1 MVIDTEIQPINLSV
15 MKQIKAILYLAVLTA
30 MVSACSEDELAD
42 NTQPSGKVPMEFYAN
57 TDASTR
63 TELTTGNAVYW
74 EANDA
79 ISLFDPIGDNNL
91 FYTTESGPI
100 VTFTGEA
107 TPAEGTYYA
116 LYPYDENAQIEG
128 TTITTTLPAEQ
139 DAREGSFAHG
149 LNPSIAT
156 ADDTNNL
163 YFKNVCAL
171 VKFTLDGSITTTI
184 TKATLC
190 GNNGEALAG
199 TLTIDA
205 SQENPIAN
213 VDPEWAGIEIAL
225 KGNLIAGKTY
235 YFVTAPATLNKGLT
249 LSLYD
254 DKGNVWKKEGT
265 QSATLTASRILN
277 LGIMQPENFIPA
289 KGYEEINGIYH
300 IYNADGLKAWASD
313 ADVLNKNVIL
323 EKDID
328 LTNVDWTP
336 VGSDMNT
343 GTGYAGDFNG
353 NGKFIYN
360 LVVESNASNVGF
372 FGGLAEKAKVHN
384 VKFANAQITAT
395 SGGAYA
401 GVIAGS
407 SMGKIESCNV
417 RSSTISGIYAGAIV
431 GNNSVQVNGCNALDV
446 TIHADKQG
454 GQAGGIAGVS
464 HGKIEYCTVS
474 GKSLITANASNS
486 RAGGIVGYTSEEGGV
501 STSGR
506 LLKCAVDGATISGY
520 WAGGIAGE
528 NSFGIVAQCIANRVT
543 VTHNTSETS
552 SRLGGVVGYNTRGDV
567 VASYA
572 AYSTIGRQDLTSEAM
587 GGIVGY
593 NYNGAASVYGCYSTH
608 VSLMGTTQ
616 GSESGVGSI
625 AGYNSG
631 HIISCYAI
639 LPDNVKDISLVGK
652 YTLYTAPEHCVE
664 AGNTDYTTLITN
676 VPNLIADD
684 KSVWEAA
691 KIWDLTASGSPAI
704 ISDYICNPPANQ
716 P

>member
-1 MVIDTEIQPINLSV
+1 

-42 NTQPSGKVPMEFYAN
+42 NTRPSGKVPMEFYAN

-74 EANDA
+74 EANDT
-79 ISLFDPIGDNNL
+79 ISLFDPTGANNQ
-91 FYTTESGPI
+91 FSTTQSGPS

-107 TPAEGTYYA
+107 IPAEGTYYA
-116 LYPYDENAQIEG
+116 LYPYDANAQIKG

-139 DAREGSFAHG
+139 DAREGSFAQG
-149 LNPSIAT
+149 LNPSVAT
-156 ADDTNNL
+156 ADAQHNL
-163 YFKNVCAL
+163 CFKNVCAL
-171 VKFTLDGSITTTI
+171 VKFTLVENITTTI

-235 YFVTAPATLNKGLT
+235 YFVTAPATLNKGLI

-254 DKGNVWKKEGT
+254 NKGNVWKKEGT

-277 LGIMQPENFIPA
+277 LGTMRLDNFEPA
-289 KGYEEINGIYH
+289 QGYEVIDGTYH
-300 IYNADGLKAWASD
+300 IYNADGLKVWALN

-328 LTNVDWTP
+328 LTGVEWTP
-336 VGSDMNT
+336 VGSDKNT

-360 LVVESNASNVGF
+360 LVVKSDASNVGF
-372 FGGLAEKAKVHN
+372 FGGLAAGGTVHD
-384 VKFANAQITAT
+384 VKFANAQVTAN

-401 GVIAGS
+401 GVIAGY

-417 RSSTISGIYAGAIV
+417 RSSSVSGKYAGAIV

-446 TIHADKQG
+446 TVHANQEN

-474 GKSLITANASNS
+474 GQSFITANASNS
-486 RAGGIVGYTSEEGGV
+486 RAGGIAGYTSEEGGV

-506 LLKCAVDGATISGY
+506 LLKCAVDGATISGIM
-520 WAGGIAGE
+520 AGGIAGE

-543 VTHNTSETS
+543 VTHNSSEAST
-552 SRLGGVVGYNTRGDV
+552 RLGGVVGYNTRGDV

>member
-1 MVIDTEIQPINLSV
+1 
-15 MKQIKAILYLAVLTA
+15 MKQITAILYLAVLTA

-63 TELTTGNAVYW
+63 TELTTENAVYW

-79 ISLFDPIGDNNL
+79 ISLFNPTGTNNQ
-91 FYTTESGPI
+91 FSTTQSGPS

-107 TPAEGTYYA
+107 TPAKGTYYA
-116 LYPYDENAQIEG
+116 LYPYDANAQIEG
-128 TTITTTLPAEQ
+128 TIITTTLPAEQ
-139 DAREGSFAHG
+139 DAREGSFAQG
-149 LNPSIAT
+149 LNPSVAT
-156 ADDTNNL
+156 ADATNSL

-171 VKFTLDGSITTTI
+171 VKFTLAERATTTI

-205 SQENPIAN
+205 TASTPIAMADTSFGQT
-213 VDPEWAGIEIAL
+213 VIEL
-225 KGNLIAGKTY
+225 NGSLTPGSTY
-235 YFVTAPATLNKGLT
+235 YFVTAPISLSNGLT

-254 DKGNVWKKEGT
+254 DKGNVWKK
-265 QSATLTASRILN
+265 QSTTNATLKASHILN
-277 LGIMQPENFIPA
+277 LGPIIPG
-289 KGYEEINGIYH
+289 KFEPTQGYEMIDGIYH
-300 IYNADGLKAWASD
+300 IYNAKGLQAWAQKIIAD
-313 ADVLNKNVIL
+313 ANVLNEDVIL

-328 LTNVDWTP
+328 LTGVEWTP
-336 VGSDMNT
+336 VGSDKNT

-360 LVVESNASNVGF
+360 LVVESDASNVGF
-372 FGGLAEKAKVHN
+372 FGGLAGGTVHD
-384 VKFANAQITAT
+384 VKFANAQVTAT
-395 SGGAYA
+395 SGTAYA
-401 GVIAGS
+401 GVIAGAS
-407 SMGKIESCNV
+407 LGRIDNCNV
-417 RSSTISGIYAGAIV
+417 RNSNVSGIYAGAIV
-431 GNNSVQVNGCNALDV
+431 GNNSVQVNGCNALNV

-474 GKSLITANASNS
+474 GQSFITANASNS
-486 RAGGIVGYTSEEGGV
+486 RAGGIAGYTSEEGSV

-506 LLKCAVDGATISGY
+506 LLKCAVDGATISGT

-543 VTHNTSETS
+543 VTHNSSEAST
-552 SRLGGVVGYNTRGDV
+552 RLGGVVGYNTRGDV

-593 NYNGAASVYGCYSTH
+593 NYNGAASVYGCYATH

-639 LPDNVKDISLVGK
+639 LPDNAKDISLVGK

-664 AGNTDYTTLITN
+664 AGNTDYATLITN

>member
-1 MVIDTEIQPINLSV
+1 

-63 TELTTGNAVYW
+63 TILTTDNAVHW

-79 ISLFDPIGDNNL
+79 ISLFDPTGANNQ
-91 FYTTESGPI
+91 FSTTQSGPI

-205 SQENPIAN
+205 TASTPIAMADTSFGQT
-213 VDPEWAGIEIAL
+213 VIEL
-225 KGNLIAGKTY
+225 NGPLTPGTTY
-235 YFVTAPATLNKGLT
+235 YFVTAPATLSNGLT
-249 LSLYD
+249 LSFYD
-254 DKGNVWKKEGT
+254 NKGNVWKK
-265 QSATLTASRILN
+265 QSTTNATLRASHILN
-277 LGIMQPENFIPA
+277 LGPIIPGNFEPTQ
-289 KGYEEINGIYH
+289 GYEMIDGIYH
-300 IYNADGLKAWASD
+300 IYNAKGLQAWAQEIIAD
-313 ADVLNKNVIL
+313 ANVLNKDVIL

-328 LTNVDWTP
+328 LTGVEWIP
-336 VGSDMNT
+336 VGSDKNT

-360 LVVESNASNVGF
+360 LVVESDASNVGF
-372 FGGLAEKAKVHN
+372 FGGLAAGGTVHD
-384 VKFANAQITAT
+384 VKFANAQVTAN

-417 RSSTISGIYAGAIV
+417 RSSQVTGHYAGAIV

-446 TIHADKQG
+446 EVSATHA
-454 GQAGGIAGVS
+454 AGGIAGANY
-464 HGKIEYCTVS
+464 GKTEYCSVS
-474 GKSLITANASNS
+474 GNSHITTTGSS
-486 RAGGIVGYTSEEGGV
+486 TRAGGIIGTSSQESGV

-506 LLKCAVDGATISGY
+506 LLKCAVDGATISGT
-520 WAGGIAGE
+520 WAGGIAGD
-528 NSFGIVAQCIANRVT
+528 NSFGIVAQCIAHKVI
-543 VTHNTSETS
+543 VTHTSDEAS
-552 SRLGGVVGYNTRGDV
+552 FRLGGVVGYNTRGNV

-572 AYSTIGRQDLTSEAM
+572 AYSTVGGQGLTSEAM

-593 NYNGAASVYGCYSTH
+593 NNNKSAYVYGCYSTH
-608 VSLMGTTQ
+608 VLIL
-616 GSESGVGSI
+616 GSVNGDEAGIGSI
-625 AGYNSG
+625 AGYTSG
-631 HIISCYAI
+631 HVTSCYAI
-639 LPDNVKDISLVGK
+639 LPDEVTGIGLVGK
-652 YTLYTAPEHCVE
+652 GTSNIDHCVE
-664 AGNTDYTTLITN
+664 AGQSNYRILIEN
-676 VPNLIADD
+676 VSDLNDD
-684 KSVWEAA
+684 DGSVWKAA
-691 KIWDLTASGSPAI
+691 EIWQFNAGETAPAI
-704 ISDYICNPPANQ
+704 NAEYIGENTAN
-716 P
+716 

>member
-1 MVIDTEIQPINLSV
+1 

-79 ISLFDPIGDNNL
+79 ISLFDPIGDNNR

-139 DAREGSFAHG
+139 MARAGSFAQG
-149 LNPSIAT
+149 LNPSVAT
-156 ADDTNNL
+156 ADATNNL
-163 YFKNVCAL
+163 CFKNVCAL
-171 VKFTLDGSITTTI
+171 VNFTLVENITTTI

-205 SQENPIAN
+205 TASTPIAMADTSFGQT
-213 VDPEWAGIEIAL
+213 VIEL
-225 KGNLIAGKTY
+225 NGPLTPGTTY
-235 YFVTAPATLNKGLT
+235 YFVTAPVSLSNGLT
-249 LSLYD
+249 LSFYD
-254 DKGNVWKKEGT
+254 NKGGVWKKPGN
-265 QSATLTASRILN
+265 ATAILEAGRILN

-313 ADVLNKNVIL
+313 ADVLNKSVIL

-328 LTNVDWTP
+328 LTGVEWTP

-343 GTGYAGDFNG
+343 GYAGEFNG

-360 LVVESNASNVGF
+360 LVVESDASNVGF

-384 VKFANAQITAT
+384 VKFANAQVTAT
-395 SGGAYA
+395 SGAAYA

-417 RSSTISGIYAGAIV
+417 RSSQVAGHYAGAIV
-431 GNNSVQVNGCNALDV
+431 GNNSVQVNGCNALEVQV
-446 TIHADKQG
+446 TATYA
-454 GQAGGIAGVS
+454 AGGIAGVNY
-464 HGKIEYCTVS
+464 GKIEYCTLS
-474 GKSLITANASNS
+474 GHSTIVANGSS
-486 RAGGIVGYTSEEGGV
+486 PRAGGIVGETAEQSGV
-501 STSGR
+501 TTSGR
-506 LLKCAVDGATISGY
+506 LLKCAVDGAIISAT

-528 NSFGIVAQCIANRVT
+528 NSFGIVAQCVANDVT
-543 VTHNTSETS
+543 VIHQASNAS
-552 SRLGGVVGYNTRGDV
+552 SYLGGVVGYNTRGDV
-567 VASYA
+567 VASYS
-572 AYSTIGRQDLTSEAM
+572 AYSTIGTEKLISAAM

-593 NYNGAASVYGCYSTH
+593 NNNSSSNVYGCYSTH
-608 VSLMGTTQ
+608 VSLLGTINDK
-616 GSESGVGSI
+616 GSI
-625 AGYNSG
+625 AGYTSG
-631 HIISCYAI
+631 HVTSCYAV
-639 LPDNVKDISLVGK
+639 LPDDVTDVNLVGK
-652 YTLYTAPEHCVE
+652 SDTYAPDHCV
-664 AGNTDYTTLITN
+664 ATGDINYSALTDN
-676 VPNLIADD
+676 VPNLTASDG
-684 KSVWEAA
+684 SVWEAA
-691 KIWDLTASGSPAI
+691 KIWDLTASGTPTIVST
-704 ISDYICNPPANQ
+704 YICEPPATK

>member
-1 MVIDTEIQPINLSV
+1 
-15 MKQIKAILYLAVLTA
+15 MKQITAILYLAVLTA

-42 NTQPSGKVPMEFYAN
+42 NAQPSGKVPMEFYAN

-63 TELTTGNAVYW
+63 TELTTKNAVYW

-79 ISLFDPIGDNNL
+79 ISLFDPTGANNL
-91 FYTTESGPI
+91 FSTTQSGPS

-107 TPAEGTYYA
+107 TPTKDTYYA
-116 LYPYDENAQIEG
+116 LYPYDANAQIEG

-149 LNPSIAT
+149 LNPSVAT
-156 ADDTNNL
+156 ADATNNL

-171 VKFTLDGSITTTI
+171 VKFTLAESATTTI

-199 TLTIDA
+199 ALTIDA

-225 KGNLIAGKTY
+225 KGNLIAGKNY
-235 YFVTAPATLNKGLT
+235 YFVTAPATLSKGLT

-254 DKGNVWKKEGT
+254 DKGNVWKK
-265 QSATLTASRILN
+265 QSTTNATLKASHILN
-277 LGIMQPENFIPA
+277 LGLIIPG
-289 KGYEEINGIYH
+289 KFEPTQGYEMIDDIYH
-300 IYNADGLKAWASD
+300 IYNADGLKAWASNT
-313 ADVLNKNVIL
+313 DVLNKDVIL

-328 LTNVDWTP
+328 LTGVEWTP

-343 GTGYAGDFNG
+343 GYAGEFNG

-360 LVVESNASNVGF
+360 LTINSTESNVGF
-372 FGGLAEKAKVHN
+372 FGGLAVGGTVHD
-384 VKFANAQITAT
+384 VKFANAQVTAN

-417 RSSTISGIYAGAIV
+417 RSSSVSGKYAGAIV

-446 TIHADKQG
+446 TVHANQEN

-474 GKSLITANASNS
+474 GQSFITANASNS
-486 RAGGIVGYTSEEGGV
+486 RAGGIAGYTSEEGSV

-506 LLKCAVDGATISGY
+506 LLKCAVDGATISGT
-520 WAGGIAGE
+520 WAGGIAGD

-543 VTHNTSETS
+543 VTHNSSEKST
-552 SRLGGVVGYNTRGDV
+552 RLGGVVGYNTRGNI
-567 VASYA
+567 VASYS
-572 AYSTIGRQDLTSEAM
+572 AYSTIGGQGLTSEAM
-587 GGIVGY
+587 GGIVGF
-593 NYNGAASVYGCYSTH
+593 NYNTVANVYGCYSTH
-608 VSLMGTTQ
+608 VSLT
-616 GSESGVGSI
+616 GSVSGNDAGIGSI
-625 AGYNSG
+625 AGYTNG
-631 HIISCYAI
+631 NVTSCYAI
-639 LPDNVKDISLVGK
+639 LPEGVTNIELVGK
-652 YTLYTAPEHCVE
+652 NSGTIKNCVNTNEPNYTILV
-664 AGNTDYTTLITN
+664 NN
-676 VPNLIADD
+676 VSDLNDD
-684 KSVWEAA
+684 DGSVWKAIE
-691 KIWDLTASGSPAI
+691 IWEFNASGIAPTIDAN
-704 ISDYICNPPANQ
+704 YIGESSATQ

>member
-1 MVIDTEIQPINLSV
+1 

-42 NTQPSGKVPMEFYAN
+42 NTRPSGKVPMEFYAN

-74 EANDA
+74 EANDT
-79 ISLFDPIGDNNL
+79 ISLFDPNGDNNR
-91 FYTTESGPI
+91 FYTTESGPS
-100 VTFTGEA
+100 VTFTGKA
-107 TPAEGTYYA
+107 APVEGTYYA
-116 LYPYDENAQIEG
+116 LYPYDANAQIKG

-139 DAREGSFAHG
+139 MARAGSFAQG
-149 LNPSIAT
+149 LNPSVAT
-156 ADDTNNL
+156 ADATNNL

-235 YFVTAPATLNKGLT
+235 YFVTASVSLSNGLT

-254 DKGNVWKKEGT
+254 DKGNVWKK
-265 QSATLTASRILN
+265 QSTTNATLKASHILN
-277 LGIMQPENFIPA
+277 LGPIIPG
-289 KGYEEINGIYH
+289 KFEPTQGYEMIDGIYH
-300 IYNADGLKAWASD
+300 IYNAKGLQAWAQEII
-313 ADVLNKNVIL
+313 ANANVLNKDVIL

-328 LTNVDWTP
+328 LTGVDWTP
-336 VGSDMNT
+336 VGRDMNT
-343 GTGYAGDFNG
+343 GTGYAGDFDG

-384 VKFANAQITAT
+384 VKFANAQVTAT
-395 SGGAYA
+395 SGAAYA

-417 RSSTISGIYAGAIV
+417 RSSQVAGHYAGAIV

-446 TIHADKQG
+446 EVSATHA
-454 GQAGGIAGVS
+454 AGGIAGAS
-464 HGKIEYCTVS
+464 YGKTEYCSVS
-474 GKSLITANASNS
+474 GNSHITTTGSS
-486 RAGGIVGYTSEEGGV
+486 TRAGGIIGTSSQEGGV

-543 VTHNTSETS
+543 VTHNSSQPS

-567 VASYA
+567 VASYS
-572 AYSTIGRQDLTSEAM
+572 AYSTIGTEKLISEAM

-593 NYNGAASVYGCYSTH
+593 NNNSSSNVYGCYSTH
-608 VSLMGTTQ
+608 VSLLGT
-616 GSESGVGSI
+616 VNNRGSI
-625 AGYNSG
+625 AGYTGG
-631 HIISCYAI
+631 HVTSCYAI
-639 LPDNVKDISLVGK
+639 LPDGVTGISLVGGGSFSSD
-652 YTLYTAPEHCVE
+652 HCVD
-664 AGNTDYTTLITN
+664 AGGANYEVLVTGVD
-676 VPNLIADD
+676 NLTASDG
-684 KSVWEAA
+684 SVWEAV
-691 KIWDLTASGSPAI
+691 KIWDLTASGTPTIVST
-704 ISDYICNPPANQ
+704 YICEPPATK

>member
-1 MVIDTEIQPINLSV
+1 
-15 MKQIKAILYLAVLTA
+15 MKQITAILYLAVLTA
-30 MVSACSEDELAD
+30 MVSACSEDKLAD

-63 TELTTGNAVYW
+63 TELTTENAVYW

-79 ISLFDPIGDNNL
+79 ISLFDPTGTNNQ
-91 FYTTESGPI
+91 FSTTQSGPS

-116 LYPYDENAQIEG
+116 LYPYDANAQIGG

-139 DAREGSFAHG
+139 MAREGSFAQG
-149 LNPSIAT
+149 LNPSVAT
-156 ADDTNNL
+156 ADATNNL

-171 VKFTLDGSITTTI
+171 VKFTLDGSSTTTI

-190 GNNGEALAG
+190 GNNSEALAG

-205 SQENPIAN
+205 AVSTPIAMADTN
-213 VDPEWAGIEIAL
+213 FGQTVIEL
-225 KGNLIAGKTY
+225 NGSLTPGSTY
-235 YFVTAPATLNKGLT
+235 YFVTAPISLSNGLT

-254 DKGNVWKKEGT
+254 DKGNVWKK
-265 QSATLTASRILN
+265 QSTTNATLRASHILN
-277 LGIMQPENFIPA
+277 LGPIIPGNFEPTQ
-289 KGYEEINGIYH
+289 GYEMIDGIYH
-300 IYNADGLKAWASD
+300 IYNAKGLQAWAQEIIAD
-313 ADVLNKNVIL
+313 ANVLNKDVIL

-328 LTNVDWTP
+328 LTGVEWTP

-343 GTGYAGDFNG
+343 GYTGDFNG

-360 LVVESNASNVGF
+360 LVVKSDASNVGF
-372 FGGLAEKAKVHN
+372 FGGLAAGGTVHDM
-384 VKFANAQITAT
+384 KFANAQVTAN

-417 RSSTISGIYAGAIV
+417 RSSQVAGHYAGAIV

-446 TIHADKQG
+446 EVSATHA
-454 GQAGGIAGVS
+454 AGGIAGAS
-464 HGKIEYCTVS
+464 YGKTEYCSVS
-474 GKSLITANASNS
+474 GNSHITTTGSS
-486 RAGGIVGYTSEEGGV
+486 TRAGGIVGISSQEGSV

-506 LLKCAVDGATISGY
+506 LLKCAVDGATISGIM
-520 WAGGIAGE
+520 AGGIAGE

-543 VTHNTSETS
+543 VTHNSSEKST
-552 SRLGGVVGYNTRGDV
+552 RLGGVVGYNTRGDV

-593 NYNGAASVYGCYSTH
+593 NYNGAASVYGCYATH

-616 GSESGVGSI
+616 GNESGVGSI
-625 AGYNSG
+625 AGYTSG

-652 YTLYTAPEHCVE
+652 YLYTAPEHCVE

-691 KIWDLTASGSPAI
+691 KIWNLTASGSPAI
-704 ISDYICNPPANQ
+704 VSDYICNPPANQ

>member
-1 MVIDTEIQPINLSV
+1 

-79 ISLFDPIGDNNL
+79 ISLFDPIGDNNQ
-91 FYTTESGPI
+91 FSTTQSGPS

-254 DKGNVWKKEGT
+254 DKGNGWKKEGT
-265 QSATLTASRILN
+265 QSASLTASRILN
-277 LGIMQPENFIPA
+277 LGTMRLDNFEPA
-289 KGYEEINGIYH
+289 QGYEVIDGTYH
-300 IYNADGLKAWASD
+300 IYNADGLKVWASN
-313 ADVLNKNVIL
+313 ADVLNKSVIL

-328 LTNVDWTP
+328 LTGVKWTS

-360 LVVESNASNVGF
+360 LVVESDASNVGF

-384 VKFANAQITAT
+384 VKFANAQVTAN

-417 RSSTISGIYAGAIV
+417 RSSQVAGHYAGAIV

-446 TIHADKQG
+446 EVSATHA
-454 GQAGGIAGVS
+454 AGGIAGAS
-464 HGKIEYCTVS
+464 YGKTEYCSVS
-474 GKSLITANASNS
+474 GNSHITTTGSS
-486 RAGGIVGYTSEEGGV
+486 TRAGGIIGTSSQEGGV

-543 VTHNTSETS
+543 VTHNSSQPS

-567 VASYA
+567 VASYS
-572 AYSTIGRQDLTSEAM
+572 AYSTIGGQNLISGTM

-593 NYNGAASVYGCYSTH
+593 NYNQNAFVYGCYSTH
-608 VSLMGTTQ
+608 VSIL
-616 GSESGVGSI
+616 GSVSGDEAGIGSI
-625 AGYNSG
+625 AGYTSG
-631 HIISCYAI
+631 HVTSCYAI
-639 LPDNVKDISLVGK
+639 LPDEVTGISLVGK
-652 YTLYTAPEHCVE
+652 GTNNIDHCVE
-664 AGNTDYTTLITN
+664 AGQSNYGTLIEAID
-676 VPNLIADD
+676 LKDD
-684 KSVWEAA
+684 DGSVWKAA
-691 KIWDLTASGSPAI
+691 EIWQLNAGETAPDINAEYLGE
-704 ISDYICNPPANQ
+704 NTAN
-716 P
+716 

>member
-1 MVIDTEIQPINLSV
+1 

-79 ISLFDPIGDNNL
+79 ISLFDPIGDNNR
-91 FYTTESGPI
+91 FYTTESGPS
-100 VTFTGEA
+100 VTFTGKA
-107 TPAEGTYYA
+107 APVEGTCYA
-116 LYPYDENAQIEG
+116 LYPYDANAQIKG

-139 DAREGSFAHG
+139 MARAGSFAQG
-149 LNPSIAT
+149 LNPSVAT
-156 ADDTNNL
+156 ADATNNL

-190 GNNGEALAG
+190 GNNGEVLAG

-235 YFVTAPATLNKGLT
+235 YFVTAPATLNKGLI

-277 LGIMQPENFIPA
+277 LGTMRLDNFEPA
-289 KGYEEINGIYH
+289 QGYEVIDGTYH
-300 IYNADGLKAWASD
+300 IYNADGLKVWASN
-313 ADVLNKNVIL
+313 ADVLNKSVIL

-328 LTNVDWTP
+328 LTGVKWTS

-360 LVVESNASNVGF
+360 LVVESDASNVGF
-372 FGGLAEKAKVHN
+372 FGGLAAGGTVHD
-384 VKFANAQITAT
+384 VKFANAQVTAT
-395 SGGAYA
+395 SGTAYA
-401 GVIAGS
+401 GVIAGAS
-407 SMGKIESCNV
+407 LGRIDSCNV
-417 RSSTISGIYAGAIV
+417 RNSTVSGKYAGAIV

-446 TIHADKQG
+446 TVHADQQD

-474 GKSLITANASNS
+474 GQSFITANASNS
-486 RAGGIVGYTSEEGGV
+486 RAGGIAGYTSEEGSV

-506 LLKCAVDGATISGY
+506 LLKCAVDGATISGT
-520 WAGGIAGE
+520 WAGGIAGD
-528 NSFGIVAQCIANRVT
+528 NSFGIVAQCIANKVT
-543 VTHNTSETS
+543 VTHNSSEAST
-552 SRLGGVVGYNTRGDV
+552 RLGGVVGYNTRGDV

-572 AYSTIGRQDLTSEAM
+572 AYSTIGGQDLTSEAM

-593 NYNGAASVYGCYSTH
+593 NYNKTASVYGCYATH

-616 GSESGVGSI
+616 GNESGVGSI
-625 AGYNSG
+625 AGYTSG

-639 LPDNVKDISLVGK
+639 LPDNAKDISLVGK
-652 YTLYTAPEHCVE
+652 YTSYAPEHCVE
-664 AGNTDYTTLITN
+664 AGNTDYTTLISD
-676 VPNLIADD
+676 VPNLTADD

-704 ISDYICNPPANQ
+704 VSTYICNPPANQ

>member
-1 MVIDTEIQPINLSV
+1 

-42 NTQPSGKVPMEFYAN
+42 NTRPSGKVPMEFYAN

-74 EANDA
+74 EANDT
-79 ISLFDPIGDNNL
+79 ISLFDPNGDNNR
-91 FYTTESGPI
+91 FYTTESGPS

-107 TPAEGTYYA
+107 TPAEDTYYA
-116 LYPYDENAQIEG
+116 LYPYDANAQIKG

-139 DAREGSFAHG
+139 DAREGSFAQG
-149 LNPSIAT
+149 LNPSVAT
-156 ADDTNNL
+156 ADATNNL
-163 YFKNVCAL
+163 CFKNVCAL
-171 VKFTLDGSITTTI
+171 VKFTLVENITTTI

-205 SQENPIAN
+205 TASTPIAMADTSFGQT
-213 VDPEWAGIEIAL
+213 VIEL
-225 KGNLIAGKTY
+225 NGPLTPGTTY
-235 YFVTAPATLNKGLT
+235 YFVTAPATLSNGLT
-249 LSLYD
+249 LSFYD
-254 DKGNVWKKEGT
+254 NKGGVWKKPGN
-265 QSATLTASRILN
+265 ATAILEAGRILN

-300 IYNADGLKAWASD
+300 IYNADGLKAWASN
-313 ADVLNKNVIL
+313 ADVLNKSVIL

-328 LTNVDWTP
+328 LTGVEWTP

-343 GTGYAGDFNG
+343 GTGYVGDFDG

-360 LVVESNASNVGF
+360 LVVESDASNVGF

-384 VKFANAQITAT
+384 VKFANAQVTAT
-395 SGGAYA
+395 CGAAYA

-417 RSSTISGIYAGAIV
+417 RSSQVAGHYAGAIV

-446 TIHADKQG
+446 EVSATHA
-454 GQAGGIAGVS
+454 AGGIAGAS
-464 HGKIEYCTVS
+464 YGKTEYCSVS
-474 GKSLITANASNS
+474 GNSHITTTGSS
-486 RAGGIVGYTSEEGGV
+486 TRAGGIIGTSSQEGGV

-506 LLKCAVDGATISGY
+506 LLKCAVDGATISGTMT
-520 WAGGIAGE
+520 GGIAGE

-543 VTHNTSETS
+543 VTHNSSEAST
-552 SRLGGVVGYNTRGDV
+552 RLGGVVGYNTRGDV

>member
-1 MVIDTEIQPINLSV
+1 

-63 TELTTGNAVYW
+63 TILTTDNAVHW

-79 ISLFDPIGDNNL
+79 ISLFDPTGANNQ
-91 FYTTESGPI
+91 FSTTQSGPI

-139 DAREGSFAHG
+139 MARAGSFAQG
-149 LNPSIAT
+149 LNPSVAT
-156 ADDTNNL
+156 ADATNNL
-163 YFKNVCAL
+163 CFKNVCAL

-205 SQENPIAN
+205 AVSTPIAMADTN
-213 VDPEWAGIEIAL
+213 FGQTVIEL
-225 KGNLIAGKTY
+225 NGSLTPGSTY
-235 YFVTAPATLNKGLT
+235 YFVTAPISLSNGLT

-254 DKGNVWKKEGT
+254 DKGNVWKK
-265 QSATLTASRILN
+265 QSTTNATLRASHILN
-277 LGIMQPENFIPA
+277 LGPIIPGNFEPTQ
-289 KGYEEINGIYH
+289 GYEMIDGIYH
-300 IYNADGLKAWASD
+300 IYNAKGLQAWAQEIIAD
-313 ADVLNKNVIL
+313 ANVLNKDVIL

-328 LTNVDWTP
+328 LTGVDWTP

-360 LVVESNASNVGF
+360 LVVESDASNVGF
-372 FGGLAEKAKVHN
+372 FGGLAAGGTVHD
-384 VKFANAQITAT
+384 VKFANAQVTAT
-395 SGGAYA
+395 SGTAYA
-401 GVIAGS
+401 GVIAGTS
-407 SMGKIESCNV
+407 LGRIDNCNV
-417 RSSTISGIYAGAIV
+417 RNSTVSGIYAGAIV
-431 GNNSVQVNGCNALDV
+431 GNNSVQVNGCNALNV

-474 GKSLITANASNS
+474 GQSFITANASNS
-486 RAGGIVGYTSEEGGV
+486 RAGGIAGYTSEEGSV

-506 LLKCAVDGATISGY
+506 LLKCAVDGATISGT
-520 WAGGIAGE
+520 WAGGIAGD

-543 VTHNTSETS
+543 VTHNSSEKST
-552 SRLGGVVGYNTRGDV
+552 RLGGVVGYNTRGDV

-593 NYNGAASVYGCYSTH
+593 NYNGAASVYGCYATH

-616 GSESGVGSI
+616 GNESGVGSI
-625 AGYNSG
+625 AGYTSG

-704 ISDYICNPPANQ
+704 VSDYICNPPANQ

>member
-1 MVIDTEIQPINLSV
+1 

-42 NTQPSGKVPMEFYAN
+42 NTRPSGKVPMEFYAN

-74 EANDA
+74 EANDT
-79 ISLFDPIGDNNL
+79 ISLFDPNGDNNR
-91 FYTTESGPI
+91 FYTTESGPS

-107 TPAEGTYYA
+107 TPVEGTYYA
-116 LYPYDENAQIEG
+116 LYPYDANAQIKG

-139 DAREGSFAHG
+139 DAREGSFAQG
-149 LNPSIAT
+149 LNPSVAT
-156 ADDTNNL
+156 ADAQHNL
-163 YFKNVCAL
+163 CFKNVCAL
-171 VKFTLDGSITTTI
+171 VKFTLVENITTTI

-225 KGNLIAGKTY
+225 KGNLIAGKNY
-235 YFVTAPATLNKGLT
+235 YFVTAPATLSNGITLT
-249 LSLYD
+249 LYNSDGYI
-254 DKGNVWKKEGT
+254 WKREGT
-265 QSATLTASRILN
+265 QSATFTASRILN
-277 LGIMQPENFIPA
+277 LGTMQPDEFEPEQ
-289 KGYEEINGIYH
+289 GYEVIDGTYH
-300 IYNADGLKAWASD
+300 IYNAKGLQAWASD
-313 ADVLNKNVIL
+313 TDVLNKSVIL

-336 VGSDMNT
+336 VGSNMNT
-343 GTGYAGDFNG
+343 GTGYAGDFDG

-360 LVVESNASNVGF
+360 LVVESDASNVGF

-384 VKFANAQITAT
+384 VKFANAQVTAT
-395 SGGAYA
+395 SGAAYA

-417 RSSTISGIYAGAIV
+417 RSSQVAGHYAGAIV

-446 TIHADKQG
+446 EVSATHA
-454 GQAGGIAGVS
+454 AGGIAGAS
-464 HGKIEYCTVS
+464 YGKTEYCSVS
-474 GKSLITANASNS
+474 GNSHITTTGSS
-486 RAGGIVGYTSEEGGV
+486 TRAGGIIGTSSQEGGV

-543 VTHNTSETS
+543 VTHNSSQPS

-567 VASYA
+567 VASYS
-572 AYSTIGRQDLTSEAM
+572 AYSTIGTEKLISEAM

-593 NYNGAASVYGCYSTH
+593 NNNSSSNVYGCYSTH
-608 VSLMGTTQ
+608 VSLLGT
-616 GSESGVGSI
+616 VNNRGSI
-625 AGYNSG
+625 AGYTGG
-631 HIISCYAI
+631 HVTSCYAI
-639 LPDNVKDISLVGK
+639 LPDGVTGISLVGGGSFSSD
-652 YTLYTAPEHCVE
+652 HCVD
-664 AGNTDYTTLITN
+664 AGGANYEVLVTGVD
-676 VPNLIADD
+676 NLTASDG
-684 KSVWEAA
+684 SVWEAV
-691 KIWDLTASGSPAI
+691 KIWDLTASGTPTIVST
-704 ISDYICNPPANQ
+704 YICEPPATK

>member
-1 MVIDTEIQPINLSV
+1 

-79 ISLFDPIGDNNL
+79 ISLFDPIGDNNR
-91 FYTTESGPI
+91 FYTTESGPS
-100 VTFTGEA
+100 VTFTGKA
-107 TPAEGTYYA
+107 APAEGTYYA
-116 LYPYDENAQIEG
+116 LYPYDTNAQIEG

-139 DAREGSFAHG
+139 DAREGSFAQG
-149 LNPSIAT
+149 LNPSVAT
-156 ADDTNNL
+156 ADATNNL

-277 LGIMQPENFIPA
+277 LGTMRLDNFEPA
-289 KGYEEINGIYH
+289 QGYEVIDGTYH

-313 ADVLNKNVIL
+313 ADVLNKSVIL

-328 LTNVDWTP
+328 LTGVKWTS

-360 LVVESNASNVGF
+360 LVVKSDASNVGF

-384 VKFANAQITAT
+384 VKFANAQVTAT
-395 SGGAYA
+395 SGAAYA

-417 RSSTISGIYAGAIV
+417 RSSQVAGHYAGAIV

-446 TIHADKQG
+446 EVSATHA
-454 GQAGGIAGVS
+454 AGGIAGAS
-464 HGKIEYCTVS
+464 YGKTEYCSVS
-474 GKSLITANASNS
+474 GNSHITTTGSS
-486 RAGGIVGYTSEEGGV
+486 TRAGGIIGTSSQEGGV

-543 VTHNTSETS
+543 VTHNSSQPS

-567 VASYA
+567 VASYS
-572 AYSTIGRQDLTSEAM
+572 AYSTIGTEKLISEAM

-593 NYNGAASVYGCYSTH
+593 NNNSSSNVYGCYSTH
-608 VSLMGTTQ
+608 VSLLGT
-616 GSESGVGSI
+616 VNNRGSI
-625 AGYNSG
+625 AGYTGG
-631 HIISCYAI
+631 HVTSCYAI
-639 LPDNVKDISLVGK
+639 LPDGVTGISLVGGGSFSSD
-652 YTLYTAPEHCVE
+652 HCVD
-664 AGNTDYTTLITN
+664 AGGANYEVLVTGVD
-676 VPNLIADD
+676 NLTASDG
-684 KSVWEAA
+684 SVWEAV
-691 KIWDLTASGSPAI
+691 KIWDLTASGTPTIVST
-704 ISDYICNPPANQ
+704 YICEPPATK

>member
-1 MVIDTEIQPINLSV
+1 

-63 TELTTGNAVYW
+63 TILTTDNAVHW

-79 ISLFDPIGDNNL
+79 ISLFDPTGANNQ
-91 FYTTESGPI
+91 FSTTQSGPI

-277 LGIMQPENFIPA
+277 LGTMRLDNFEPA
-289 KGYEEINGIYH
+289 QGYEVIDGTYH
-300 IYNADGLKAWASD
+300 IYNADGLKVWASN
-313 ADVLNKNVIL
+313 ADVLNKSVIL

-328 LTNVDWTP
+328 LTGVKWTS

-360 LVVESNASNVGF
+360 LVVESDASNVGF

-384 VKFANAQITAT
+384 VKFANAQVTAN

-417 RSSTISGIYAGAIV
+417 RSSQVAGHYAGAIV

-446 TIHADKQG
+446 EVSATHA
-454 GQAGGIAGVS
+454 AGGIAGAS
-464 HGKIEYCTVS
+464 YGKTEYCSVS
-474 GKSLITANASNS
+474 GNSHITTTGSS
-486 RAGGIVGYTSEEGGV
+486 TRAGGIIGTSSQEGGV

-543 VTHNTSETS
+543 VTHNSSQPS

-567 VASYA
+567 VASYS
-572 AYSTIGRQDLTSEAM
+572 AYSTIGGQNLISGTM

-593 NYNGAASVYGCYSTH
+593 NYNQNAFVYGCYSTH
-608 VSLMGTTQ
+608 VSIL
-616 GSESGVGSI
+616 GSVSGDEAGIGSI
-625 AGYNSG
+625 AGYTSG
-631 HIISCYAI
+631 HVTSCYAI
-639 LPDNVKDISLVGK
+639 LPDEVTGISLVGK
-652 YTLYTAPEHCVE
+652 GTNNIDHCVE
-664 AGNTDYTTLITN
+664 AGQSNYGTLIEAID
-676 VPNLIADD
+676 LKDD
-684 KSVWEAA
+684 DGSVWKAA
-691 KIWDLTASGSPAI
+691 EIWQLNAGETAPDINAEYLGE
-704 ISDYICNPPANQ
+704 NTAN
-716 P
+716 

>member
-1 MVIDTEIQPINLSV
+1 
-15 MKQIKAILYLAVLTA
+15 MKQITAILYLAVLTA

-57 TDASTR
+57 TDVSTR
-63 TELTTGNAVYW
+63 TELTTDNAVHW

-79 ISLFDPIGDNNL
+79 ISLFDPKGDNNR
-91 FYTTESGPI
+91 FYTTESGPR

-107 TPAEGTYYA
+107 TPADGTYYA
-116 LYPYDENAQIEG
+116 LYPYNTNAQIEG

-139 DAREGSFAHG
+139 DAREGSFAQG
-149 LNPSIAT
+149 LNPSVAT
-156 ADDTNNL
+156 ADATNSL

-171 VKFTLDGSITTTI
+171 VKFTLAESATTTI

-199 TLTIDA
+199 ALTIDA
-205 SQENPIAN
+205 AVSTPIAMADTN
-213 VDPEWAGIEIAL
+213 FGQTVIEL
-225 KGNLIAGKTY
+225 NGSLTPGSTY
-235 YFVTAPATLNKGLT
+235 YFVTAPVSLSKGLT

-254 DKGNVWKKEGT
+254 DKGNVWKR
-265 QSATLTASRILN
+265 QSTTNATLKASHILN
-277 LGIMQPENFIPA
+277 LGLIIPG
-289 KGYEEINGIYH
+289 KFEPTQGYEMIDDIYH

-313 ADVLNKNVIL
+313 TDVLNKDVIL

-328 LTNVDWTP
+328 LTGVEWTP

-343 GTGYAGDFNG
+343 GYAGEFNG

-360 LVVESNASNVGF
+360 LTINSTESNVGF
-372 FGGLAEKAKVHN
+372 FGGLAAGGTVHD
-384 VKFANAQITAT
+384 VKFANAQVTAN

-401 GVIAGS
+401 GVIAGAS
-407 SMGKIESCNV
+407 LGRIDNCNV
-417 RSSTISGIYAGAIV
+417 RNSTVSGIYAGAIV
-431 GNNSVQVNGCNALDV
+431 GNNSVQVNGCNALDIEV
-446 TIHADKQG
+446 SATHA
-454 GQAGGIAGVS
+454 AGGIAGAS
-464 HGKIEYCTVS
+464 YGKTEYCSVS
-474 GKSLITANASNS
+474 GNSHITTTGSS
-486 RAGGIVGYTSEEGGV
+486 TRAGGIIGTSSQEGGV

-506 LLKCAVDGATISGY
+506 LLKCAVDGATISGT
-520 WAGGIAGE
+520 WAGGIAGD
-528 NSFGIVAQCIANRVT
+528 NSFGIVAQCIAHKVI
-543 VTHNTSETS
+543 VTHTSDEAS
-552 SRLGGVVGYNTRGDV
+552 FRLGGVVGYNTRGNV
-567 VASYA
+567 VACYA

-664 AGNTDYTTLITN
+664 AGNTDYATLITN

-704 ISDYICNPPANQ
+704 VSDYICNPPANQ

>member
-63 TELTTGNAVYW
+63 TILTTDNAVHW

-79 ISLFDPIGDNNL
+79 ISLFDPTGANNQ
-91 FYTTESGPI
+91 FSTTQSGPI

-205 SQENPIAN
+205 TASTPIAMADTSFGQT
-213 VDPEWAGIEIAL
+213 VIEL
-225 KGNLIAGKTY
+225 NGPLTPGTTY
-235 YFVTAPATLNKGLT
+235 YFVTAPATLSNGLT
-249 LSLYD
+249 LSFYD
-254 DKGNVWKKEGT
+254 NKGGVWKKPGN
-265 QSATLTASRILN
+265 ATAILEDGRILN

-300 IYNADGLKAWASD
+300 IYNADGLKVWASN
-313 ADVLNKNVIL
+313 ADVLNKSVIL

-328 LTNVDWTP
+328 LTGVKWTS

-372 FGGLAEKAKVHN
+372 FGGLAAGGTVHD
-384 VKFANAQITAT
+384 VKFANAKV
-395 SGGAYA
+395 SSSNGASYVGVVA
-401 GVIAGS
+401 GAS
-407 SMGKIESCNV
+407 LGKIEDCNV
-417 RSSTISGIYAGAIV
+417 RNSEVSGNYAGAIT
-431 GNNSVQVNGCNALDV
+431 GNNSLQVNECNALDV
-446 TIHADKQG
+446 QVTATYA
-454 GQAGGIAGVS
+454 AGGIAGVNY
-464 HGKIEYCTVS
+464 GKIEYCTLS
-474 GKSLITANASNS
+474 GHSTIVANGSS
-486 RAGGIVGYTSEEGGV
+486 PRAGGIVGETAEQSGV
-501 STSGR
+501 TTSGR
-506 LLKCAVDGATISGY
+506 LLKCAVDGAIISAT

-528 NSFGIVAQCIANRVT
+528 NSFGIVAQCVANDVT
-543 VTHNTSETS
+543 VIHQASNAS
-552 SRLGGVVGYNTRGDV
+552 SYLGGVVGYNTRGDV
-567 VASYA
+567 VASYS
-572 AYSTIGRQDLTSEAM
+572 AYSTIGTEKLISAAM

-593 NYNGAASVYGCYSTH
+593 NNNSSSNVYGCYSTH
-608 VSLMGTTQ
+608 VSLLGTINDK
-616 GSESGVGSI
+616 GSI
-625 AGYNSG
+625 AGYTSG
-631 HIISCYAI
+631 HVTSCYAV
-639 LPDNVKDISLVGK
+639 LPDDVTDVNLVGK
-652 YTLYTAPEHCVE
+652 SGTYAPDHCV
-664 AGNTDYTTLITN
+664 ATGDINYSALTDN
-676 VPNLIADD
+676 VPNLTASDG
-684 KSVWEAA
+684 SVWEAA
-691 KIWDLTASGSPAI
+691 KIWDLTASGTPTIVST
-704 ISDYICNPPANQ
+704 YICEPPATK

>member
-74 EANDA
+74 EANDT
-79 ISLFDPIGDNNL
+79 ISLFDPNGDNNR
-91 FYTTESGPI
+91 FYTTESGPS

-107 TPAEGTYYA
+107 TPAEDTYYA
-116 LYPYDENAQIEG
+116 LYPYDANAQIKG

-139 DAREGSFAHG
+139 MARAGSFAQG
-149 LNPSIAT
+149 LNPSVAT
-156 ADDTNNL
+156 ADATNNL
-163 YFKNVCAL
+163 CFKNVCAL
-171 VKFTLDGSITTTI
+171 VKFTLVENITTTI

-205 SQENPIAN
+205 TASTPIAMADTSFGQT
-213 VDPEWAGIEIAL
+213 VIEL
-225 KGNLIAGKTY
+225 NGPLTPGTTY
-235 YFVTAPATLNKGLT
+235 YFVTAPATLSNGLT
-249 LSLYD
+249 LSFYD
-254 DKGNVWKKEGT
+254 NKGGVWKKPGN
-265 QSATLTASRILN
+265 ATAILEAGRILN

-300 IYNADGLKAWASD
+300 IYNADGLKAWASN
-313 ADVLNKNVIL
+313 ADVLNKSVIL

-328 LTNVDWTP
+328 LTGVEWTP

-343 GTGYAGDFNG
+343 GYTGDFNG

-360 LVVESNASNVGF
+360 LVVKSDASNVGF
-372 FGGLAEKAKVHN
+372 FGGLAAGGTVHDM
-384 VKFANAQITAT
+384 KFANAQVTAN

-417 RSSTISGIYAGAIV
+417 RSSQVAGHYAGAIT
-431 GNNSVQVNGCNALDV
+431 GNNSLQVNECNALDV
-446 TIHADKQG
+446 QVTATYA
-454 GQAGGIAGVS
+454 AGGIAGVNY
-464 HGKIEYCTVS
+464 GKIEYCTLS
-474 GKSLITANASNS
+474 GHSTIVANGNS
-486 RAGGIVGYTSEEGGV
+486 PRAGGIVGETAEQSGV
-501 STSGR
+501 TTSGR
-506 LLKCAVDGATISGY
+506 LLKCAVDGAIISAT

-528 NSFGIVAQCIANRVT
+528 NSFGIVAQCVANDVT
-543 VTHNTSETS
+543 VIHQASNAS
-552 SRLGGVVGYNTRGDV
+552 SYLGGVVGYNTRGDV
-567 VASYA
+567 VASYS
-572 AYSTIGRQDLTSEAM
+572 AYSTIGTEKLISAAM

-593 NYNGAASVYGCYSTH
+593 NNNSSSNVYGCYSTH
-608 VSLMGTTQ
+608 VSLLGTINDK
-616 GSESGVGSI
+616 GSI
-625 AGYNSG
+625 AGYTSG
-631 HIISCYAI
+631 HVTSCYAV
-639 LPDNVKDISLVGK
+639 LPDDVTDVNLVGK
-652 YTLYTAPEHCVE
+652 SDTYAPDHCV
-664 AGNTDYTTLITN
+664 ATGDINYSALTDN
-676 VPNLIADD
+676 VPNLTASDG
-684 KSVWEAA
+684 SVWEAA
-691 KIWDLTASGSPAI
+691 KIWDLTASGTPTIVST
-704 ISDYICNPPANQ
+704 YICEPPATK

>member
-1 MVIDTEIQPINLSV
+1 
-15 MKQIKAILYLAVLTA
+15 MKQTTVILYLAVLTA

-63 TELTTGNAVYW
+63 TELTTENAVHW
-74 EANDA
+74 EANDT
-79 ISLFDPIGDNNL
+79 ISLFDPKGDNNR
-91 FYTTESGPI
+91 FYTTESGPS

-116 LYPYDENAQIEG
+116 LYPYDANAQIEG

-139 DAREGSFAHG
+139 DAREGSFAQG
-149 LNPSIAT
+149 LNPSVAT
-156 ADDTNNL
+156 ADATNNL

-171 VKFTLDGSITTTI
+171 VKFTLDESTTTNI

-205 SQENPIAN
+205 TASTPIAMADTSFGQT
-213 VDPEWAGIEIAL
+213 VIEL
-225 KGNLIAGKTY
+225 NGPLTPGTTY
-235 YFVTAPATLNKGLT
+235 YFVTAPATLSNGLT
-249 LSLYD
+249 LSFYD
-254 DKGNVWKKEGT
+254 NKGGVWKKPGN
-265 QSATLTASRILN
+265 ATAILEAGRILN
-277 LGIMQPENFIPA
+277 LGIMQPKNFIPA

-300 IYNADGLKAWASD
+300 IYNADGLKAWASN
-313 ADVLNKNVIL
+313 ADVLNKSVIL

-328 LTNVDWTP
+328 LTGVEWTP

-343 GTGYAGDFNG
+343 GYTGDFNG

-360 LVVESNASNVGF
+360 LVVKSDASNVGF
-372 FGGLAEKAKVHN
+372 FGGLAAGGTVHDM
-384 VKFANAQITAT
+384 KFANAQVTAN

-543 VTHNTSETS
+543 VTHNSSQLS

-567 VASYA
+567 VASYS
-572 AYSTIGRQDLTSEAM
+572 AYSTIGTEKLISEAM

-593 NYNGAASVYGCYSTH
+593 NNNSSSNVYGCYSTH
-608 VSLMGTTQ
+608 VSLLGT
-616 GSESGVGSI
+616 VNNRGSI
-625 AGYNSG
+625 AGYTGG
-631 HIISCYAI
+631 HVTSCYAI
-639 LPDNVKDISLVGK
+639 LPDGVTGISLVGGGSFSSD
-652 YTLYTAPEHCVE
+652 HCVD
-664 AGNTDYTTLITN
+664 AGGTN
-676 VPNLIADD
+676 YEVLVTGVDNLTASDG
-684 KSVWEAA
+684 SLWEAV
-691 KIWDLTASGSPAI
+691 KIWDLTASGTPTIVST
-704 ISDYICNPPANQ
+704 YICEPPATK

>member
-1 MVIDTEIQPINLSV
+1 
-15 MKQIKAILYLAVLTA
+15 MKQITAIFYLAVLTA

-63 TELTTGNAVYW
+63 TELTTENAVYW

-79 ISLFDPIGDNNL
+79 ISLFDPTNNQ
-91 FYTTESGPI
+91 FSTTQSGQS

-107 TPAEGTYYA
+107 TPADGTYYA
-116 LYPYDENAQIEG
+116 LYPYDANAQIEG
-128 TTITTTLPAEQ
+128 TIITTTLPAEQ
-139 DAREGSFAHG
+139 DAREGSFAQG
-149 LNPSIAT
+149 LNPSVAT
-156 ADDTNNL
+156 ADATNSL

-171 VKFTLDGSITTTI
+171 VKFTLAESATTTI

-199 TLTIDA
+199 ALTIDA
-205 SQENPIAN
+205 AVSTPIAMADTN
-213 VDPEWAGIEIAL
+213 FGQTVIEL
-225 KGNLIAGKTY
+225 NGSLTPGSTY
-235 YFVTAPATLNKGLT
+235 YFVTAPVSLSKGLT

-254 DKGNVWKKEGT
+254 DKGNVWKK
-265 QSATLTASRILN
+265 QSTTNATLKASHILN
-277 LGIMQPENFIPA
+277 LGLIIPG
-289 KGYEEINGIYH
+289 KFEPTQGYEMIDDIYH
-300 IYNADGLKAWASD
+300 IYNADGLKAWASNT
-313 ADVLNKNVIL
+313 DVLNKDVIL

-328 LTNVDWTP
+328 LTGVEWTP

-343 GTGYAGDFNG
+343 GYAGEFNG

-360 LVVESNASNVGF
+360 LTINSTESNVGF
-372 FGGLAEKAKVHN
+372 FGGLAAGGTVHD
-384 VKFANAQITAT
+384 VKFANAQVTAN

-401 GVIAGS
+401 GVIAGA

-417 RSSTISGIYAGAIV
+417 RSSQVTGHYAGAIV

-446 TIHADKQG
+446 EVSATHA
-454 GQAGGIAGVS
+454 AGGIAGANY
-464 HGKIEYCTVS
+464 GKTEYCSVS
-474 GKSLITANASNS
+474 GNSHITTTGSS
-486 RAGGIVGYTSEEGGV
+486 TRAGGIIGTSSQEGGV

-506 LLKCAVDGATISGY
+506 LLKCAVDGATISGT

-543 VTHNTSETS
+543 VTHNSSEAST
-552 SRLGGVVGYNTRGDV
+552 RLGGVVGYNTRGDV

-593 NYNGAASVYGCYSTH
+593 NYNGAASVYGCYATH

-616 GSESGVGSI
+616 GNESGVGSI

-704 ISDYICNPPANQ
+704 VSDYICNPPANQ

>member
-1 MVIDTEIQPINLSV
+1 

-79 ISLFDPIGDNNL
+79 ISLFDPIGDNNS
-91 FYTTESGPI
+91 FYTTESGPS
-100 VTFTGEA
+100 VTFTGKA
-107 TPAEGTYYA
+107 APVEGTYYA
-116 LYPYDENAQIEG
+116 LYPYDANAQIKG
-128 TTITTTLPAEQ
+128 TTITTTLSAEQ
-139 DAREGSFAHG
+139 DAREGSFAQG
-149 LNPSIAT
+149 LNPSVAT
-156 ADDTNNL
+156 ADATNNL
-163 YFKNVCAL
+163 CFKNVCAL

-205 SQENPIAN
+205 TASTPIAMADTSFGQT
-213 VDPEWAGIEIAL
+213 VIEL
-225 KGNLIAGKTY
+225 NGPLTPGTTY
-235 YFVTAPATLNKGLT
+235 YFVTAPATLSNGLT
-249 LSLYD
+249 LSFYD

-277 LGIMQPENFIPA
+277 LGTMRPDNFEPA
-289 KGYEEINGIYH
+289 QGYEVIDGTYH
-300 IYNADGLKAWASD
+300 IYNADGLKVWASN
-313 ADVLNKNVIL
+313 ADVLNKSVIL

-372 FGGLAEKAKVHN
+372 FGGLAAGGTVHDM
-384 VKFANAQITAT
+384 KFANAQVTAN

-417 RSSTISGIYAGAIV
+417 RSSQVAGHYAGAIV

-446 TIHADKQG
+446 EVSATHA
-454 GQAGGIAGVS
+454 AGGIAGAS
-464 HGKIEYCTVS
+464 YGKTEYCSVS
-474 GKSLITANASNS
+474 GNSHITTTGSS
-486 RAGGIVGYTSEEGGV
+486 TRAGGIIGTSSQEGGV

-506 LLKCAVDGATISGY
+506 LLKCAVDGATISGTM
-520 WAGGIAGE
+520 AGGIAGE

-543 VTHNTSETS
+543 VTHNSSEAST
-552 SRLGGVVGYNTRGDV
+552 RLGGVVGYNTRGNV
-567 VASYA
+567 VACYA
-572 AYSTIGRQDLTSEAM
+572 AYSTVGGQGLTSEAM

-593 NYNGAASVYGCYSTH
+593 NNNKNAYVYGCYSTH
-608 VSLMGTTQ
+608 VLIL
-616 GSESGVGSI
+616 GSVNGDEAGIGSI
-625 AGYNSG
+625 AGYTSG
-631 HIISCYAI
+631 HVTSCYAI
-639 LPDNVKDISLVGK
+639 LPDEVTGIGLVGK
-652 YTLYTAPEHCVE
+652 GTSNIDHCVE
-664 AGNTDYTTLITN
+664 AGQSNYRILIEN
-676 VPNLIADD
+676 VSDLNDD
-684 KSVWEAA
+684 DGSVWKAA
-691 KIWDLTASGSPAI
+691 EIWQFNAGETAPAI
-704 ISDYICNPPANQ
+704 NAEYIGENTAN
-716 P
+716 

>member
-1 MVIDTEIQPINLSV
+1 

-79 ISLFDPIGDNNL
+79 ISLFDPTGANNQ
-91 FYTTESGPI
+91 FSTTQSGPS
-100 VTFTGEA
+100 VTFIGEA
-107 TPAEGTYYA
+107 IPAEGTYYA
-116 LYPYDENAQIEG
+116 LYPYDTNAQIKG

-139 DAREGSFAHG
+139 MARAGSFAQG
-149 LNPSIAT
+149 LNPSVAT
-156 ADDTNNL
+156 ADATNNL
-163 YFKNVCAL
+163 CFKNVCAL
-171 VKFTLDGSITTTI
+171 VKFTLVENITTTI

-225 KGNLIAGKTY
+225 NGNLIAGKTY

-254 DKGNVWKKEGT
+254 DKGNVWKK
-265 QSATLTASRILN
+265 QSTTNATLKASHILN
-277 LGIMQPENFIPA
+277 LGPIIPG
-289 KGYEEINGIYH
+289 KFEPTQGYEMIDGIYH
-300 IYNADGLKAWASD
+300 IYNAKGLQAWAQEII
-313 ADVLNKNVIL
+313 ANANVLNKDVIL

-328 LTNVDWTP
+328 LTGVDWTP
-336 VGSDMNT
+336 VGRDMNT
-343 GTGYAGDFNG
+343 GTGYAGDFDG

-384 VKFANAQITAT
+384 VKFANAQVTAT
-395 SGGAYA
+395 SGAAYA

-417 RSSTISGIYAGAIV
+417 RSSQVAGHYAGAIV

-446 TIHADKQG
+446 EVSATHA
-454 GQAGGIAGVS
+454 AGGIAGAS
-464 HGKIEYCTVS
+464 YGKTEYCSVS
-474 GKSLITANASNS
+474 GNSHITTTGSS
-486 RAGGIVGYTSEEGGV
+486 TRAGGIIGTSSQEGGV

-506 LLKCAVDGATISGY
+506 LLKCAVDGATISGTM
-520 WAGGIAGE
+520 AGGIAGE

-543 VTHNTSETS
+543 VTHNSSEAST
-552 SRLGGVVGYNTRGDV
+552 RLGGVVGYNTRGDV

-572 AYSTIGRQDLTSEAM
+572 AYSTMAGR
-587 GGIVGY
+587 I
-593 NYNGAASVYGCYSTH
+593 
-608 VSLMGTTQ
+608 
-616 GSESGVGSI
+616 
-625 AGYNSG
+625 
-631 HIISCYAI
+631 
-639 LPDNVKDISLVGK
+639 
-652 YTLYTAPEHCVE
+652 
-664 AGNTDYTTLITN
+664 
-676 VPNLIADD
+676 
-684 KSVWEAA
+684 
-691 KIWDLTASGSPAI
+691 
-704 ISDYICNPPANQ
+704 
-716 P
+716 

>member
-1 MVIDTEIQPINLSV
+1 

-79 ISLFDPIGDNNL
+79 ISLFDPIGDNNR
-91 FYTTESGPI
+91 FYTTESGPS
-100 VTFTGEA
+100 VTFTGKA
-107 TPAEGTYYA
+107 APVEGTYYA
-116 LYPYDENAQIEG
+116 LYPYDANAQIKG
-128 TTITTTLPAEQ
+128 TTITTTLSAEQ
-139 DAREGSFAHG
+139 DAREGSFAQG
-149 LNPSIAT
+149 LNPSVAT
-156 ADDTNNL
+156 ADATNNL

-205 SQENPIAN
+205 TASTPIAMADTSFGQT
-213 VDPEWAGIEIAL
+213 VIEL
-225 KGNLIAGKTY
+225 NGPLTPGTTY
-235 YFVTAPATLNKGLT
+235 YFVTAPASLSNGLT

-277 LGIMQPENFIPA
+277 LGTMRLDNFEPA
-289 KGYEEINGIYH
+289 QGYEVIDGTYH
-300 IYNADGLKAWASD
+300 IYNADGLKVWASN

-328 LTNVDWTP
+328 LTGVKWTS

-360 LVVESNASNVGF
+360 LVVESDASNVGF
-372 FGGLAEKAKVHN
+372 FGGLAAGGTVHD
-384 VKFANAQITAT
+384 VKFANAQVTAT
-395 SGGAYA
+395 SGTAYA
-401 GVIAGS
+401 GVIAGTS
-407 SMGKIESCNV
+407 LGRIDNCNV
-417 RSSTISGIYAGAIV
+417 RNSTVSGIYAGAIV
-431 GNNSVQVNGCNALDV
+431 GNNSVQVNGCNALNV

-474 GKSLITANASNS
+474 GQSFITANASNS
-486 RAGGIVGYTSEEGGV
+486 RAGGIAGYTSEEGSV

-506 LLKCAVDGATISGY
+506 LLKCAVDGATISGT
-520 WAGGIAGE
+520 WAGGIAGD

-543 VTHNTSETS
+543 VTHNSSEKST
-552 SRLGGVVGYNTRGDV
+552 RLGGVVGYNTRGDV

-593 NYNGAASVYGCYSTH
+593 NYNGAASVYGCYATH

-616 GSESGVGSI
+616 GNESGVGSI
-625 AGYNSG
+625 AGYTSG

-639 LPDNVKDISLVGK
+639 LPDNAKDISLVGK
-652 YTLYTAPEHCVE
+652 YTSYAPEHCVE
-664 AGNTDYTTLITN
+664 AGNTDYATLTTN

-704 ISDYICNPPANQ
+704 VSTYICNPPANL

>member
-1 MVIDTEIQPINLSV
+1 

-74 EANDA
+74 EANDT
-79 ISLFDPIGDNNL
+79 ISLFDPKGDNNR
-91 FYTTESGPI
+91 FYTTESGPS

-116 LYPYDENAQIEG
+116 LYPYDTNAQIKG

-139 DAREGSFAHG
+139 MARAGSFAQG
-149 LNPSIAT
+149 LNPSVAT
-156 ADDTNNL
+156 ADATNNL
-163 YFKNVCAL
+163 CFKNVCAL
-171 VKFTLDGSITTTI
+171 VKFTLVENITTTI

-205 SQENPIAN
+205 TASTPIAMADTSFGQT
-213 VDPEWAGIEIAL
+213 VIEL
-225 KGNLIAGKTY
+225 NGPLTPGTTY
-235 YFVTAPATLNKGLT
+235 YFVTAPATLSNGLT
-249 LSLYD
+249 LSFYD
-254 DKGNVWKKEGT
+254 NKGGVWKKPGN
-265 QSATLTASRILN
+265 ATAILEAGRILN

-300 IYNADGLKAWASD
+300 IYNADGLKVWASN
-313 ADVLNKNVIL
+313 ADVLNKSVIL

-328 LTNVDWTP
+328 LTGVEWTP

-343 GTGYAGDFNG
+343 GYAGEFNG

-360 LVVESNASNVGF
+360 LVVESDASNVGF

-384 VKFANAQITAT
+384 VKFANAQVTAT
-395 SGGAYA
+395 SGAAYA

-417 RSSTISGIYAGAIV
+417 RSSQVAGHYAGAIV

-446 TIHADKQG
+446 QVTATYA
-454 GQAGGIAGVS
+454 AGGIAGVNY
-464 HGKIEYCTVS
+464 GKIEYCTLS
-474 GKSLITANASNS
+474 GHSTIVANGSS
-486 RAGGIVGYTSEEGGV
+486 PRAGGIVGETAEQSGV
-501 STSGR
+501 TTSGR
-506 LLKCAVDGATISGY
+506 LLKCAVDGAIISAT

-528 NSFGIVAQCIANRVT
+528 NSFGIVAQCVANDVT
-543 VTHNTSETS
+543 VIHQASNAS
-552 SRLGGVVGYNTRGDV
+552 SYLGGVVGYNTRGDV
-567 VASYA
+567 VASYS
-572 AYSTIGRQDLTSEAM
+572 AYSTIGTEKLISAAM

-593 NYNGAASVYGCYSTH
+593 NNNSSSNVYGCYSTH
-608 VSLMGTTQ
+608 VSLLGTINDK
-616 GSESGVGSI
+616 GSI
-625 AGYNSG
+625 AGYTSG
-631 HIISCYAI
+631 HVTSCYAV
-639 LPDNVKDISLVGK
+639 LPDDVTDVNLVGK
-652 YTLYTAPEHCVE
+652 SDTYAPDHCV
-664 AGNTDYTTLITN
+664 ATGDINYSALTDN
-676 VPNLIADD
+676 VPNLTASDG
-684 KSVWEAA
+684 SVWEAA
-691 KIWDLTASGSPAI
+691 KIWDLTASGTPTIVST
-704 ISDYICNPPANQ
+704 YICEPPATK

>member
-1 MVIDTEIQPINLSV
+1 
-15 MKQIKAILYLAVLTA
+15 MKQITAILYLAVLTA

-63 TELTTGNAVYW
+63 TELTTDNAVYW

-79 ISLFDPIGDNNL
+79 ISLFDPTGANNL
-91 FYTTESGPI
+91 FSTTQSGPS
-100 VTFTGEA
+100 VTFTGKA
-107 TPAEGTYYA
+107 TPAKGTYYA
-116 LYPYDENAQIEG
+116 LYPYNTNAQIEG

-139 DAREGSFAHG
+139 DAREGSFAQG
-149 LNPSIAT
+149 LNPSVAT
-156 ADDTNNL
+156 ADATNSL

-171 VKFTLDGSITTTI
+171 VKFTLDGSSTTTI

-199 TLTIDA
+199 TVTIDA

-235 YFVTAPATLNKGLT
+235 YFVTAPATLSKGLT

-265 QSATLTASRILN
+265 QPATLTASRILN
-277 LGIMQPENFIPA
+277 LGTMQPDNFEPA
-289 KGYEEINGIYH
+289 QGYEVIDGTYH
-300 IYNADGLKAWASD
+300 IYNADGLKAWAAN
-313 ADVLNKNVIL
+313 ADVLNKGVIL

-328 LTNVDWTP
+328 LTGVEWTP

-343 GTGYAGDFNG
+343 GYAGEFNG

-360 LVVESNASNVGF
+360 LTINSTESNVGF
-372 FGGLAEKAKVHN
+372 FGGLAAGGTVHD
-384 VKFANAQITAT
+384 VKFANAQVTAN
-395 SGGAYA
+395 SGGAHA
-401 GVIAGS
+401 GVIAGA

-417 RSSTISGIYAGAIV
+417 RSSTVSGIYAGAIV

-474 GKSLITANASNS
+474 GQSFITANASNS
-486 RAGGIVGYTSEEGGV
+486 RAGGIAGYTSEEGGV

-506 LLKCAVDGATISGY
+506 LLKCAVDGATISGTM
-520 WAGGIAGE
+520 AGGIAGE

-543 VTHNTSETS
+543 VTHS
-552 SRLGGVVGYNTRGDV
+552 SDEASTRLGGVVGYNTRGNV

-572 AYSTIGRQDLTSEAM
+572 AYSTVGGQGLTSEAM

-593 NYNGAASVYGCYSTH
+593 NNNKSAYVYGCYSTH
-608 VSLMGTTQ
+608 VLIL
-616 GSESGVGSI
+616 GSVNGYEAGIGSI
-625 AGYNSG
+625 AGYTNG
-631 HIISCYAI
+631 HVTSCYAI
-639 LPDNVKDISLVGK
+639 LPDEVTGIGLVGK
-652 YTLYTAPEHCVE
+652 GTSNIDHCVE
-664 AGNTDYTTLITN
+664 AGQSNYRILIEN
-676 VPNLIADD
+676 VSDLNDD
-684 KSVWEAA
+684 DGSVWKAA
-691 KIWDLTASGSPAI
+691 EIWQFNAGETAPAI
-704 ISDYICNPPANQ
+704 NAEYIGENTAN
-716 P
+716 

>member
-1 MVIDTEIQPINLSV
+1 

-63 TELTTGNAVYW
+63 TILTTDNAVHW

-79 ISLFDPIGDNNL
+79 ISLFDPTGANNQ
-91 FYTTESGPI
+91 FSTTQSGPI

-156 ADDTNNL
+156 ADATNNL
-163 YFKNVCAL
+163 CFKNVCAL
-171 VKFTLDGSITTTI
+171 VKFTLVENITTTI

-205 SQENPIAN
+205 SQENPITN

-225 KGNLIAGKTY
+225 KGNLIAGKNY
-235 YFVTAPATLNKGLT
+235 YFVTAPATLSNGITLT
-249 LSLYD
+249 LYNSDGYI
-254 DKGNVWKKEGT
+254 WKREGT
-265 QSATLTASRILN
+265 QSATFTASRILN
-277 LGIMQPENFIPA
+277 LGTMQPDEFEPEQ
-289 KGYEEINGIYH
+289 GYEVIDGTYH
-300 IYNADGLKAWASD
+300 IYNAKGLQAWASD
-313 ADVLNKNVIL
+313 TDVLNKSVIL

-336 VGSDMNT
+336 VGSNMNT
-343 GTGYAGDFNG
+343 GTGYARDFDG

-360 LVVESNASNVGF
+360 LVVESDASNVGF
-372 FGGLAEKAKVHN
+372 FGGLAAGGTVHD
-384 VKFANAQITAT
+384 VKFANAQVTAT
-395 SGGAYA
+395 SGTAYA
-401 GVIAGS
+401 GVIAGTS
-407 SMGKIESCNV
+407 LGRIDNCNV
-417 RSSTISGIYAGAIV
+417 RNSTVSGIYAGAIV
-431 GNNSVQVNGCNALDV
+431 GNNSVQVNGCNALNV

-474 GKSLITANASNS
+474 GQSFITANASNS
-486 RAGGIVGYTSEEGGV
+486 RAGGIAGYTSEEGSV

-506 LLKCAVDGATISGY
+506 LLKCAVDGATISGT
-520 WAGGIAGE
+520 WAGGIAGD

-543 VTHNTSETS
+543 VTHNSSEKST
-552 SRLGGVVGYNTRGDV
+552 RLGGVVGYNTRGDV

-593 NYNGAASVYGCYSTH
+593 NYNGAASVYGCYATH

-616 GSESGVGSI
+616 GNESGVGSI
-625 AGYNSG
+625 AGYTSG

-639 LPDNVKDISLVGK
+639 LPDNAKDISLVGK
-652 YTLYTAPEHCVE
+652 YTSYAPEHCVE
-664 AGNTDYTTLITN
+664 AGNTDYATLTTN

-704 ISDYICNPPANQ
+704 VSTYICNPPANL